1 MMEEAGGVEENLQ
14 ESDQRKGPPVQTV
27 FNTPSDYRQLA
38 LDIKRELEL
47 EEGPNDIDKDDD
59 DQGVSVRP

>member
-1 MMEEAGGVEENLQ
+1 MEEGGGEENLQ
-14 ESDQRKGPPVQTV
+14 EVEQQKGPPVQTV

-47 EEGPNDIDKDDD
+47 EEGPQDLDKDDD
-59 DQGVSVRP
+59 DQGVSFGT